1 MIERYTRDEMGKIWT
16 EEAKFKRWLEV
27 EIAVCEGWESIGKI
41 PKGTAEKIR
50 KKAKFDV
57 KRIQEIEKTTRHD
70 VVAFLENVRESLGE
84 EGDYLHF
91 GITSSDTIDTAMAIA
106 LRDSAQILIGDLKD
120 VLDTLKSRAYEFK
133 DTLMIGRSHGVHGE
147 PISFGFVLA
156 LWYAEMKRNLD
167 RLEYAKETVSYGKIS
182 GSMGT
187 FANVP
192 LEVEEFACKRLGL
205 KPAPISN
212 QIIQRDRYAH
222 YLSTLAIVAATIEKI
237 ATQIRHYQRT
247 EVREAEEYFYRGQK
261 GSSSM
266 PHKRNPVL
274 SENLCGLARLVR
286 ANSLVALE
294 NVALWHERDISHSS
308 NERVILPDSNIA
320 LDFMLYRLN
329 NILKNLVVYENNM
342 LKNINLTRGLIY
354 SQRVMLKLVEKGAEK
369 NKAYECVQRSAME
382 SWEKGLDFKELL
394 KKDPYIMRFITLDE
408 LDELFDPKYYIRR
421 IDDIF
426 NRVFDR

>member
-1 MIERYTRDEMGKIWT
+1 MIDRYTRDEMGSIWT

-41 PKGTAEKIR
+41 PKGTAEKIG

-57 KRIQEIEKTTRHD
+57 KRIGEIEKTTRHD

-91 GITSSDTIDTAMAIA
+91 GITSSDTIDTAMALA
-106 LRDSAQILIGDLKD
+106 LKSSSEILIRDLSET
-120 VLDTLKSRAYEFK
+120 LETLKRRAYEFK
-133 DTLMIGRSHGVHGE
+133 ETLMIGRSHGIHGE

-156 LWYAEMKRNLD
+156 LWYAEMKRNLK
-167 RLEYAKETVSYGKIS
+167 RLQEAKEAISYGKIS

-192 LEVEEFACKRLGL
+192 LEVEEFACRRLGL
-205 KPAPISN
+205 KPAPISS

-222 YLSTLAIVAATIEKI
+222 YLTTLAIIAATVEKI

-247 EVREAEEYFYRGQK
+247 EVREAEEFFHKGQK

-274 SENLCGLARLVR
+274 SENLCGLARLIR

-329 NILKNLVVYENNM
+329 NVLKHLVVYKDNM
-342 LKNINLTRGLIY
+342 LRNINLTRGLIY
-354 SQRVMLKLVEKGAEK
+354 SQRVMLRLVEKGAEK
-369 NKAYECVQRSAME
+369 LKAYECVQRNAMK
-382 SWEKGLDFKELL
+382 SWEKELDFKELL
-394 KKDPYIMRFITLDE
+394 KRDPCITEFLTLDE